1 MVMKAAD
8 NQASEFASHLEDL
21 RLVPLTE
28 IAESG
33 AGANALDRALAKQSS
48 HHVPVA
54 AFNSAI

>member
-1 MVMKAAD
+1 MKAAD
-8 NQASEFASHLEDL
+8 DQASEFASHLEDL

-33 AGANALDRALAKQSS
+33 AGADALDRILAEQAS
-48 HHVPVA
+48 HHVPIA